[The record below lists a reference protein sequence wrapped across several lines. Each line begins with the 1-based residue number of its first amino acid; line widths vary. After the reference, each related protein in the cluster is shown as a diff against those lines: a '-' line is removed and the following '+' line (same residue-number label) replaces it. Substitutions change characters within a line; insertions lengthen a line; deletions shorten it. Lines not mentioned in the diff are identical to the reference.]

1 MRLFELMD
9 RQSKVLDGHDLD
21 TQFKGGQCNQLNRI
35 IYVILCTSF
44 RD

>member
-21 TQFKGGQCNQLNRI
+21 TQFKGGENEGTL
-35 IYVILCTSF
+35 
-44 RD
+44 